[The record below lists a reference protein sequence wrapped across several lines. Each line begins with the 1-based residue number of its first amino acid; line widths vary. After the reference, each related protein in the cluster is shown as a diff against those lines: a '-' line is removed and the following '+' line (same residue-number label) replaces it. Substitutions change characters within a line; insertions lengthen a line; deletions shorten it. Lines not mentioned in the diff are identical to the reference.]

1 MIHGENQV
9 DTRALVENYRGIQAR
24 GTPDLAKT
32 HGMPGLAG
40 LREAR
45 VEALPTGAEIC
56 SPTGIPALIGA
67 IHKWFNSRRT
77 NPCAVLLPGFNPP
90 NAPSIAT
97 KNS

>member
-40 LREAR
+40 LREW
-45 VEALPTGAEIC
+45 GK
-56 SPTGIPALIGA
+56 GIAYWG
-67 IHKWFNSRRT
+67 
-77 NPCAVLLPGFNPP
+77 
-90 NAPSIAT
+90 
-97 KNS
+97 